1 MTERNCSEKS
11 LAQTRQAQTTPRP
24 QWDVEPEVD
33 TEVDEATEEAW
44 TIFVHNDDVTPY
56 VFVIDTLSH
65 IFRLSIE
72 IAETVTW
79 EAHSKGVA
87 PVCSRP
93 YSEAKRLISEAH
105 ALARSYGYPLTFS
118 MELKS

>member
-1 MTERNCSEKS
+1 MSASKSSGES
-11 LAQTRQAQTTPRP
+11 LARAGRLRTE
-24 QWDVEPEVD
+24 WDVGPQVD
-33 TEVDEATEEAW
+33 AAVDAATEEAW

-56 VFVIDTLSH
+56 VFVIDTLRQ
-65 IFRLSIE
+65 IFKLSAE

-79 EAHSKGVA
+79 EAHSKGLA

-93 YSEAKRLISEAH
+93 QSEARRLIDDAH

-118 MELKS
+118 MEAKS